1 MDIFKIG
8 FLNVRIIDIVDILI
22 IAYLFYKL
30 YTVMKGTI
38 AAQLF
43 IALVLITGFS
53 LLAQALNMQAMG
65 WLLSKITDIWVIA
78 FIILF
83 QPEIRRLLLII
94 GKTRVAKIF
103 MKTDVNENVN
113 EVVDACV
120 EMKAKGWGALIV
132 IERTTGLQN
141 VVETGEII
149 ESKINKEIL
158 ISIFN
163 PKSPLHDGAVILKN
177 NKIEAARCVLPL
189 ADAEK
194 ISNKNL
200 GTRHRAGIGI
210 SEVSDAVAIILSEE
224 TGKISLAED
233 GKLIITKDVN
243 DLRERLRG
251 VMKISTMATSV
262 RSIFTQSEKDYDEF
276 SDEEKKKNKKTG
288 EEVKK

>member
-1 MDIFKIG
+1 MEIFKIG
-8 FLNVRIIDIVDILI
+8 FLNIRIIDIFDILI
-22 IAYLFYKL
+22 VAYLFYKL
-30 YTVMKGTI
+30 YTIMKGTI
-38 AAQLF
+38 ASQLF

-113 EVVDACV
+113 EVVDACI

-132 IERTTGLQN
+132 IERSTGLQN
-141 VVETGEII
+141 VIESGEII
-149 ESKINKEIL
+149 QSKINKEIL

-194 ISNKNL
+194 INNKNL

-210 SEVSDAVAIILSEE
+210 SEVSDAVAIIISEE

-233 GKLIITKDVN
+233 GKLSYTKDTN
-243 DLRERLRG
+243 DLRERVRNA
-251 VMKISTMATSV
+251 MKISTMATSV
-262 RSIFTQSEKDYDEF
+262 RSIFTDTEKDLDEIPDEKKKGKET
-276 SDEEKKKNKKTG
+276 SDEEKK
-288 EEVKK
+288 